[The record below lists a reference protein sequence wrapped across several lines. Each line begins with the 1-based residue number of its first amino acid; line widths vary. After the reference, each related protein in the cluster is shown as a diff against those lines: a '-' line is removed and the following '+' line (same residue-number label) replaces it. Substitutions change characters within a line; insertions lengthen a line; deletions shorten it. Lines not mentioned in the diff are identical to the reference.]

1 MKINKL
7 DNQGRGISYYNDKI
21 IFVKNALPEEIVE
34 VTNIIEK
41 NRFYLADT
49 QKIINESVNRVI
61 PKCPYYDKCGGCNL
75 AHTSSDFEDEYK
87 RKKVEDILRKYAHL
101 NIEVKFI
108 KNDKE
113 LFYRNKISLKIVD
126 GKWGYFNES
135 THELCE
141 ITNCLIANNS
151 INEIIKQKS
160 LFPINNGLITIRCNY
175 EDKILIAIS
184 TNEKFSFD
192 KQLLPHNITG
202 IIVNNKCLYGDSYF
216 YDYIGDLKFKVSYN
230 SFFQINNYMASCIF
244 NILRN
249 NLSGEN
255 LLDLYCGVG
264 TLGLSLKDKYT
275 CIYGIEK
282 IANAI
287 VDAKENALNNG
298 INNAFYYAGDTAKVL
313 KKINKKFDTI
323 IVDPPRSGLNKETL
337 EQIIFL
343 EPKTI
348 CYVSCDPITLAR
360 DLCLLSEKYT
370 VTKVNALNMFPK
382 THHVEC
388 VSLLCMKENQKLN

>member
-1 MKINKL
+1 MKITKL
-7 DNQGRGISYYNDKI
+7 DNQGRGISYYKDKI
-21 IFVKNALPEEIVE
+21 IFISNALPEEDIHI
-34 VTNIIEK
+34 TNIQEKSKFYTANIEK
-41 NRFYLADT
+41 
-49 QKIINESVNRVI
+49 IIKESSNRVT

-75 AHTSSDFEDEYK
+75 SHINLDYEDEYK
-87 RKKVEDILRKYAHL
+87 KNKVEEILRKYAKL

-141 ITNCLIANNS
+141 ITSCLIASNS
-151 INEIIKQKS
+151 LNEIIKQKNM
-160 LFPINNGLITIRCNY
+160 FNIQNGIITIRSNY
-175 EDKILIAIS
+175 EDKVLIHI
-184 TNEKFSFD
+184 TTQEKVIINEKE
-192 KQLLPHNITG
+192 LANNIAG
-202 IIVNNKCLYGDSYF
+202 IVVNDDCLYGENYF

-249 NLSGEN
+249 NLRGKN

-264 TLGLSLKDKYT
+264 TLGLSLKDKYES
-275 CIYGIEK
+275 IYGIEK
-282 IANAI
+282 IENAI
-287 VDAKENALNNG
+287 KDAKENALSNN
-298 INNAFYYAGDTAKVL
+298 ITNAHYYAGDTSKVL
-313 KKINKKFDTI
+313 KEINKRFDTI
-323 IVDPPRSGLNKETL
+323 IVDPPRSGLNKETIY
-337 EQIIFL
+337 QILSIK
-343 EPKTI
+343 PKTL

-360 DLCLLSEKYT
+360 DLKVLQEDYR
-370 VTKVNALNMFPK
+370 VIKVNALNMFPR

-388 VSLLCMKENQKLN
+388 VCILSLR